1 MKRIMI
7 SFLGVTLTAGA
18 AFAADAGDVR
28 LLNEMKL
35 SLIEAIEAAQK
46 HSGGQALEAG
56 LDDDSFKP
64 AYEVS
69 VTKDGRV
76 FDVQV
81 DGVNGDVLG
90 MREDR
95 DD

>member
-1 MKRIMI
+1 MKWNVV
-7 SFLGVTLTAGA
+7 SFLAVTLVAGA
-18 AFAADAGDVR
+18 AIAADASDIR
-28 LLNEMKL
+28 LLGETKL
-35 SLIEAIEAAQK
+35 SLVEAIEAAQK

-64 AYEVS
+64 TYEVS
-69 VTKDGRV
+69 VAKDGGV
-76 FDVQV
+76 FDLQV
-81 DGVNGDVLG
+81 DAVSGEVLG